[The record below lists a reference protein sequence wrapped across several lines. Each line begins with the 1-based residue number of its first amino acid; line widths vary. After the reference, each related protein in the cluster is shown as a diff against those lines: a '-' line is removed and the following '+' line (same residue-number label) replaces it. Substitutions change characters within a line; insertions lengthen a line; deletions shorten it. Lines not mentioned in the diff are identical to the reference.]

1 MIVYLDASA
10 LVKRYVAEAGSGEV
24 RALVR
29 EAEATVTA
37 LISRAEVVAALARA
51 RRSGR
56 LSTQEAAETVRMF
69 EADWEDLVRV
79 QMNEPLVAQAASL
92 AWSHGLR
99 GYDAVHLAA
108 ALFWQER
115 AMRPVVLATYDRE
128 LWEAAQYSGIEAW
141 PEVRP

>member
-79 QMNEPLVAQAASL
+79 QMNEPLVA
-92 AWSHGLR
+92 
-99 GYDAVHLAA
+99 
-108 ALFWQER
+108 
-115 AMRPVVLATYDRE
+115 
-128 LWEAAQYSGIEAW
+128 
-141 PEVRP
+141 